1 MAARILVVEDN
12 LTNLELM
19 TYLLQAYGHTPL
31 TAGDGEQGLEVAGHE
46 ALDLILCDISLP
58 GMDGYEVARRLGDH
72 PDLGTI
78 PLVAVTAMAMVGDR
92 ERVLAAGFD
101 GYISKPIDPLTFVPQ
116 AETFFPVQRRSAP
129 LPAWETAVAS
139 PPIAT
144 PPSRA
149 TILIV
154 DDSSANLEVFRCTL
168 EPFGFEV
175 VAAETV
181 EEGLAL
187 ARQRPP
193 DLIISDLHLGG
204 QTGLDFLEAAK
215 SDTQINLIPFIFLS
229 ASVDSR
235 SDQAHGLDLDLGAI
249 RFVLRPIDPL
259 ELVEIIETCLRGP
272 KES

>member
-1 MAARILVVEDN
+1 VAARILVVEDN

-19 TYLLQAYGHTPL
+19 TYLLQAYGHMPL
-31 TAGDGEQGLEVAGHE
+31 TACDGEEGLEVAGHE

-101 GYISKPIDPLTFVPQ
+101 GYISKPIDPLRFVPQ
-116 AETFFPVQRRSAP
+116 AETFLPVQRRSAP
-129 LPAWETAVAS
+129 LPASETAVAS

-144 PPSRA
+144 PPSRG

-154 DDSSANLEVFRCTL
+154 DDRSANSLEF
-168 EPFGFEV
+168 
-175 VAAETV
+175 VA
-181 EEGLAL
+181 
-187 ARQRPP
+187 
-193 DLIISDLHLGG
+193 
-204 QTGLDFLEAAK
+204 
-215 SDTQINLIPFIFLS
+215 
-229 ASVDSR
+229 
-235 SDQAHGLDLDLGAI
+235 
-249 RFVLRPIDPL
+249 
-259 ELVEIIETCLRGP
+259 IIETCLRGP